1 MTDHAQKSTAFNCY
15 FPNKRPK
22 QGHKDTPLLGLKFQ
36 PHEPK
41 TSGRQTVTEH
51 VLALCLIVNL
61 LATPTALGTD
71 TSADPK
77 SPFDKKPAA
86 GSPFSPFDKKPTT
99 KSPSNKKP
107 TNKSPFDKKPTT
119 KSPFD
124 KKPTTGSPFDK
135 KPTTGSSVDKKS
147 TMKPPSIERV
157 RELKTS
163 DGVRLE
169 MAYYPPKGKAIATV
183 ILVHDLNGSEKS
195 VRRLAAGLQEAGC
208 AVAVPDLRGHGNSK
222 SEGHDVSKKKL
233 MVNQIRMI
241 PASGGGR
248 IRNFAAIKG
257 DLETVRNWLQ
267 QKESEGDIDLDRL
280 CIIGSG
286 LGGTLAATWAVAD
299 WNWLPNTQGPQ
310 GQQVKAIIL
319 ISPVWADQGISMT
332 NALGARTRDGRDIKP
347 LLEDLPVMIIAGIKD
362 RQSEQLFKRLKGAR
376 PMSWSQESADGTK
389 QQSKRKPLPSQ
400 NKTGSLVF
408 EEINSPLRADKLAS
422 LPSGNR
428 TPLQMCVQFISESLS
443 VSD

>member
-1 MTDHAQKSTAFNCY
+1 
-15 FPNKRPK
+15 
-22 QGHKDTPLLGLKFQ
+22 
-36 PHEPK
+36 
-41 TSGRQTVTEH
+41 
-51 VLALCLIVNL
+51 
-61 LATPTALGTD
+61 
-71 TSADPK
+71 
-77 SPFDKKPAA
+77 
-86 GSPFSPFDKKPTT
+86 
-99 KSPSNKKP
+99 
-107 TNKSPFDKKPTT
+107 
-119 KSPFD
+119 
-124 KKPTTGSPFDK
+124 
-135 KPTTGSSVDKKS
+135 
-147 TMKPPSIERV
+147 MKPPSIERV

-233 MVNQIRMI
+233 TVNQIRMI

-362 RQSEQLFKRLKGAR
+362 RQSGQLFKRLKGAR

-408 EEINSPLRADKLAS
+408 EEIKSPLRADKLAS

-428 TPLQMCVQFISESLS
+428 TPLQMCVQFISENLS
-443 VSD
+443 VSN

>member
-1 MTDHAQKSTAFNCY
+1 MTDHAQKNTAFNCY

-22 QGHKDTPLLGLKFQ
+22 QGHKDTPLLGLKFY

-51 VLALCLIVNL
+51 VLALCLVVNL
-61 LATPTALGTD
+61 LAAPTALGTD
-71 TSADPK
+71 TSPDPK

-86 GSPFSPFDKKPTT
+86 GSPFSPFDKKPTA
-99 KSPSNKKP
+99 KSPFNKKP
-107 TNKSPFDKKPTT
+107 TAKSPFNKKPTAKSPFDKKPAA
-119 KSPFD
+119 
-124 KKPTTGSPFDK
+124 
-135 KPTTGSSVDKKS
+135 GSSVDKKT
-147 TMKPPSIERV
+147 TMKPPSIEHV

-257 DLETVRNWLQ
+257 DLETVRNWLK

-319 ISPVWADQGISMT
+319 VSPVWADQGISMT

-347 LLEDLPVMIIAGIKD
+347 FLEDLPVMIIAGIKD
-362 RQSEQLFKRLKGAR
+362 RQSGQLFQRLKGAR

-389 QQSKRKPLPSQ
+389 QQSKKKLLPSP

-408 EEINSPLRADKLAS
+408 EEIDSPLRADKLAS

-428 TPLQMCVQFISESLS
+428 TPLQLCVQFISESLS

>member
-1 MTDHAQKSTAFNCY
+1 M
-15 FPNKRPK
+15 R
-22 QGHKDTPLLGLKFQ
+22 
-36 PHEPK
+36 
-41 TSGRQTVTEH
+41 
-51 VLALCLIVNL
+51 
-61 LATPTALGTD
+61 
-71 TSADPK
+71 
-77 SPFDKKPAA
+77 
-86 GSPFSPFDKKPTT
+86 
-99 KSPSNKKP
+99 
-107 TNKSPFDKKPTT
+107 
-119 KSPFD
+119 
-124 KKPTTGSPFDK
+124 
-135 KPTTGSSVDKKS
+135 
-147 TMKPPSIERV
+147 PPSVERV

-233 MVNQIRMI
+233 LANQIRMI
-241 PASGGGR
+241 PASGGGP
-248 IRNFAAIKG
+248 IRNSAAIKG

-299 WNWLPNTQGPQ
+299 WIWLPNTHGPQ

-319 ISPVWADQGISMT
+319 ISPVWADQGISMK
-332 NALGARTRDGRDIKP
+332 NALGARTHDGRDIKP

-362 RQSEQLFKRLKGAR
+362 RQSGQLFQQLKGAR
-376 PMSWSQESADGTK
+376 PMSWSRESADGTE

-428 TPLQMCVQFISESLS
+428 TPLQLCVQFISESLS

>member
-1 MTDHAQKSTAFNCY
+1 MTNHAQKSTAFNCY
-15 FPNKRPK
+15 FPNNRPK
-22 QGHKDTPLLGLKFQ
+22 QGHKDATPFGPKIH

-41 TSGRQTVTEH
+41 TSGKQTVTEH

-61 LATPTALGTD
+61 LAVPTALGTD
-71 TSADPK
+71 TSPDPK

-99 KSPSNKKP
+99 KSPFDKKP
-107 TNKSPFDKKPTT
+107 TTKSPFDKKPTT

-124 KKPTTGSPFDK
+124 KKPTD
-135 KPTTGSSVDKKS
+135 GSSVDKKT
-147 TMKPPSIERV
+147 TMKPPSIEHV

-257 DLETVRNWLQ
+257 DLETVRNWLK

-319 ISPVWADQGISMT
+319 ISPIWADQGISMT

-362 RQSEQLFKRLKGAR
+362 RQSGQLFQRLKGAR

-408 EEINSPLRADKLAS
+408 EEIDSPLRADKLAS

-428 TPLQMCVQFISESLS
+428 TPLQLCVQFISESLS

>member
-1 MTDHAQKSTAFNCY
+1 MTDHAQKNTAFNCY
-15 FPNKRPK
+15 FPKMRPK
-22 QGHKDTPLLGLKFQ
+22 QGHKDTPPFGLKFH

-61 LATPTALGTD
+61 LAAPTALGTD
-71 TSADPK
+71 TSPDPK
-77 SPFDKKPAA
+77 SPFNTKPAV

-99 KSPSNKKP
+99 
-107 TNKSPFDKKPTT
+107 KSPFDKKPTT

-135 KPTTGSSVDKKS
+135 KSSARSSVDKKT

-169 MAYYPPKGKAIATV
+169 MAYYPPKEKAIATV

-233 MVNQIRMI
+233 TVNQIRMI

-248 IRNFAAIKG
+248 IRNFAPIKG
-257 DLETVRNWLQ
+257 DLETVRNWLK
-267 QKESEGDIDLDRL
+267 QKETEGDIDLDRL

-299 WNWLPNTQGPQ
+299 WNWSPNTQGPQ

-332 NALGARTRDGRDIKP
+332 NALSARTRDGRNIKP

-362 RQSEQLFKRLKGAR
+362 RQSGQLFQRLKGAR

-408 EEINSPLRADKLAS
+408 EEIDSPLRTDKLAS

-428 TPLQMCVQFISESLS
+428 TPLQMCIQFISENLS

>member
-1 MTDHAQKSTAFNCY
+1 
-15 FPNKRPK
+15 
-22 QGHKDTPLLGLKFQ
+22 
-36 PHEPK
+36 
-41 TSGRQTVTEH
+41 
-51 VLALCLIVNL
+51 
-61 LATPTALGTD
+61 
-71 TSADPK
+71 
-77 SPFDKKPAA
+77 
-86 GSPFSPFDKKPTT
+86 
-99 KSPSNKKP
+99 
-107 TNKSPFDKKPTT
+107 
-119 KSPFD
+119 
-124 KKPTTGSPFDK
+124 
-135 KPTTGSSVDKKS
+135 
-147 TMKPPSIERV
+147 MKPPSIERV

-233 MVNQIRMI
+233 TVNQIRMI

>member
-61 LATPTALGTD
+61 LAAPTALGTD
-71 TSADPK
+71 TSPDPK

-99 KSPSNKKP
+99 
-107 TNKSPFDKKPTT
+107 
-119 KSPFD
+119 
-124 KKPTTGSPFDK
+124 
-135 KPTTGSSVDKKS
+135 GSSVDKKT

-222 SEGHDVSKKKL
+222 SEGQDVSKKKL
-233 MVNQIRMI
+233 TVNQIRMI

-362 RQSEQLFKRLKGAR
+362 RQSGQLFKRLKGAR

-408 EEINSPLRADKLAS
+408 EEIKSPLRADKLAS

-428 TPLQMCVQFISESLS
+428 TPLQMCVQFISENLS
-443 VSD
+443 VSN